1 MTGLVDWAAARAR
14 MIMAFIVLSLLV
26 GGFAYANLP
35 KEGEPDIQIPGL
47 VYLGSLPRYLSKR
60 QRDTAC
66 KGYGNRTG

>member
-35 KEGEPDIQIPGL
+35 KEG
-47 VYLGSLPRYLSKR
+47 
-60 QRDTAC
+60 
-66 KGYGNRTG
+66 